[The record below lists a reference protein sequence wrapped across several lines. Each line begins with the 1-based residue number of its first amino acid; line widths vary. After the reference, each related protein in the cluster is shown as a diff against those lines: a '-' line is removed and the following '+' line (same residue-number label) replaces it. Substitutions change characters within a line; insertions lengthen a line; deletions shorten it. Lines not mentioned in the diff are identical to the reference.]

1 MPSTFNDYSLNFY
14 HMKKEL
20 VSHVKV
26 FQNKQPN
33 QHFVFPVRFL
43 HKFTGYDLKWLEGE
57 GRLSYIVYS

>member
-1 MPSTFNDYSLNFY
+1 
-14 HMKKEL
+14 MKKEL